1 MNTRGLLLATSAVAS
16 VFAINA
22 QTTSLEEAQ
31 KAEQMRSHHIISMD
45 HGSAQSTQE
54 HTDSIIRIF
63 YEDQFRHAQ
72 DARAPYFLMMS
83 RGNNMA
89 MGIGGKLQG
98 NMYYDFDGTIKGSDF
113 ATSSIP
119 VPFDAANPTRFQ
131 SDISQTSI
139 FATVFGRSERFG
151 NYIVDVE
158 GKFVGPSNSFK
169 LKKAYIT
176 VGKVTFGQH
185 KSTFCD
191 PSAIPST
198 VETLGPIGAVD
209 DGRFLLRFIQP
220 LKHQLSV
227 AASIEMPH
235 DNYSE
240 LQGFTESTSAAMPNF
255 AAYLQYGKTDKHV
268 RLAGIVKSMRY
279 RDLAS
284 ATNHSVTGYGLNLTT
299 KYNILPALTFYGAA
313 NYGRGIGGMVNDLGN
328 GSNDLLSYAA
338 TSDNAGKMYAPE
350 SFGWYAG
357 LEYRFTPSV
366 FSTVIFSQ
374 DRLYTKSGSDYAAG
388 AYRYGMYAVANI
400 FWDITP
406 RFEIGAEFDWGRRVN
421 VDGTADNAHRIG
433 LSGSFS
439 F

>member
-1 MNTRGLLLATSAVAS
+1 MKTRGLLIATSAVAS
-16 VFAINA
+16 AFAINA
-22 QTTSLEEAQ
+22 QTASLEETQ
-31 KAEQMRSHHIISMD
+31 NAEAMRSHHIISMN
-45 HGSAQSTQE
+45 HGAEQASQE
-54 HTDSIIRIF
+54 RTDSIIRIF
-63 YEDQFRHAQ
+63 YQDQFRHAQ
-72 DARAPYFLMMS
+72 DARAPYFLLMS
-83 RGNNMA
+83 RGSNMA

-98 NMYYDFDGTIKGSDF
+98 NMYYDFDGTISGSDF

-131 SDISQTSI
+131 SNISQTSL
-139 FATVFGRSERFG
+139 FATVFGRSERLG
-151 NYIVDVE
+151 NFIADVE
-158 GKFVGPSNSFK
+158 GKFVGPSNTFK

-185 KSTFCD
+185 KSTFSD
-191 PSAIPST
+191 PSAVPST

-209 DGRFLLRFIQP
+209 DSRFLLRFIQP

-227 AASIEMPH
+227 AASIEMPNN
-235 DNYSE
+235 DYSE
-240 LQGFTESTSAAMPNF
+240 LAGLTESTSAAMPDF
-255 AAYLQYGKTDKHV
+255 AAYVQYGPTNSHV
-268 RLAGIVKSMRY
+268 RLSGIVKSMRY

-284 ATNHSVTGYGLNLTT
+284 ASNHSVVGYGVNLTT

-313 NYGRGIGGMVNDLGN
+313 NYGRGIAGMVNDLGN

-338 TSDNAGKMYAPE
+338 TTDNAGKMYAPE

-374 DRLYTKSGSDYAAG
+374 DRLYTKAGTDYAAG
-388 AYRYGMYAVANI
+388 AYRYGMYAVANV

-406 RFEIGAEFDWGRRVN
+406 RFEVGAEFDWGRRVN
-421 VDGTADNAHRIG
+421 VDGTAGNAHRFG
-433 LSGSFS
+433 VSGSFS